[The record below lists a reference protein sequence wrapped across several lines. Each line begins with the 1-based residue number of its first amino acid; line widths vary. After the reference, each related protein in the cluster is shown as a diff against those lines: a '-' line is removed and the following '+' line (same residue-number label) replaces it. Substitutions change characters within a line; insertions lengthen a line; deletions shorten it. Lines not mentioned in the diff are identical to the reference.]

1 MKKEKYYTGGCM
13 LSQTEIIIQKNII
26 IKISMLQNWSLSL
39 ENTPER

>member
-1 MKKEKYYTGGCM
+1 M

-26 IKISMLQNWSLSL
+26 IKICMLQNWSLSL

>member
-1 MKKEKYYTGGCM
+1 M

-39 ENTPER
+39 ESTPER